1 MRGIDISNANG
12 TLDWAAIK
20 AAGVEFAIL
29 RSSYGSDIPGQT
41 DRQFVNNA
49 EGCIKNG
56 IPFMTYHFAYFTDE
70 RSAEEEAAHALRLA
84 GQYPQIK
91 AIALDLEED
100 TERYARETG
109 MSPDWTACCE
119 AFLESIRAA
128 GYIPVFYTNQNWMN
142 NKLEY
147 KRLKKYPLWLAAPY
161 ADESIPKRYGN
172 IVLWQ
177 DSWNG
182 SISGIA
188 GLVDTDVCYDKGLL
202 FRGTGQKSPIAK
214 PPADEIGQLL
224 SSAKDDS
231 YAVVTAEDG
240 VNIRRGASTVY
251 EIIGAVPCG
260 TKLHITR
267 RTSGG
272 GHDWGLTSYGG
283 ITGWVALTY
292 TRRAE
297 KKTVDELAL
306 EVIRGEW
313 GSGDERVR
321 LLTESGYDYA
331 AVQKRVNELM

>member
-1 MRGIDISNANG
+1 MKGIDVSNANG
-12 TLDWAAIK
+12 KLDWAAIK

-91 AIALDLEED
+91 AVALDLEED

-109 MSPDWTACCE
+109 MSPDWTACCV
-119 AFLESIRAA
+119 AFLESIKAA

-161 ADESIPKRYGN
+161 ADESIPKRYDN

-188 GLVDTDVCYDKGLL
+188 GSVDTDVCYDKGL
-202 FRGTGQKSPIAK
+202 FDSAADPK
-214 PPADEIGQLL
+214 PDEPKPDEIGQLY
-224 SSAKDDS
+224 SSVKDDS

-240 VNIRRGASTVY
+240 VNIRRGASTAY
-251 EIIGAVPCG
+251 EIIGAVPYG
-260 TKLHITR
+260 AKLHITR

-272 GHDWGLTSYGG
+272 GHEWGLTSYGG

-292 TRRAE
+292 TKTADD
-297 KKTVDELAL
+297 KTVDELAL
-306 EVIRGEW
+306 EVIRGSW

-331 AVQKRVNELM
+331 AVQKRVNEIM

>member
-119 AFLESIRAA
+119 AFLESIKAA

-161 ADESIPKRYGN
+161 ADESIPKRYDN
-172 IVLWQ
+172 TVMWQ

-182 SISGIA
+182 RIDGIA
-188 GLVDTDVCYDKGLL
+188 GLVDTDVCYDKGL
-202 FRGTGQKSPIAK
+202 FDSAADPK
-214 PPADEIGQLL
+214 PDEPKPDEIGQLY
-224 SSAKDDS
+224 SSEKDDS
-231 YAVVTAEDG
+231 YVVVTAEDG
-240 VNIRRGASTVY
+240 VNIRRGASTAY

-313 GSGDERVR
+313 GSGDKRVR

>member
-12 TLDWAAIK
+12 VIDWSAAK
-20 AAGVEFAIL
+20 AAGVEFAII
-29 RSSYGSDIPGQT
+29 RSSYGSDIPEQT
-41 DRQFVNNA
+41 DRQFDNNA
-49 EGCIKNG
+49 DGCIKNG
-56 IPFMTYHFAYFTDE
+56 IPFMIYHFAYFTDE
-70 RSAEEEAAHALRLA
+70 KTAKDEAAHALRLA
-84 GQYPQIK
+84 GKYPQIK

-100 TERYARETG
+100 TERYAREMG

-119 AFLESIRAA
+119 TFLESVKAA

-142 NKLEY
+142 NKTDY

-161 ADESIPKRYGN
+161 ADESIPKRYDN

-182 SISGIA
+182 RKDGIR
-188 GLVDTDVCYDKGLL
+188 GFVDTDVCYDKEL
-202 FRGTGQKSPIAK
+202 FDSAAGPKPDKPKS
-214 PPADEIGQLL
+214 DEIGQLY
-224 SSAKDDS
+224 SSVEDDS
-231 YAVVTAEDG
+231 NVVVTAENG
-240 VNIRRGASTVY
+240 VNIRRGASTAY
-251 EIIGAVPCG
+251 EIIGAVPYG
-260 TKLHITR
+260 AKLHITR

-272 GHDWGLTSYGG
+272 GHEWGLTSYGG

-292 TRRAE
+292 TRITG

-306 EVIRGEW
+306 EVIRGLW

-331 AVQKRVNELM
+331 AVQKRVNELMQ